1 MEAASASRLQT
12 MPTLNNVCVM
22 SWTQC
27 KALTETENGSYFLSI
42 CLRSRPVD
50 HDADLDDLD
59 DLGDLDDPD
68 DQDDLMTVSFADN

>member
-1 MEAASASRLQT
+1 
-12 MPTLNNVCVM
+12 M

-27 KALTETENGSYFLSI
+27 KALTETENCSYFLSI

>member
-1 MEAASASRLQT
+1 MCWLGRAQCTSA
-12 MPTLNNVCVM
+12 
-22 SWTQC
+22 
-27 KALTETENGSYFLSI
+27 I
-42 CLRSRPVD
+42 CLRSKPVD